1 MFELEARADVRVVAL
16 TGEIAQTGNELLAVL
31 ADRFGSSSVADAS
44 PRPVAVP
51 GVAEP
56 TAEGGSML
64 LWRADRLA
72 QLAARLE
79 TRVVVVVDGVGS
91 AAAAHTVFG
100 QLRNEIWQM
109 ETITWVLGGAVGQR
123 GRYLEPPADAFWES
137 VIELPPLARNDLF
150 TILVRH
156 QLAFPNDLRDAVLEW
171 AEGNPMKLLLA
182 ARTAE
187 EGQLPGQDERDMS
200 LGEAAARLMHYL
212 EVNGPASASDA
223 GLLGNLGWSRGRAQQ
238 VFKELEDA
246 GLSRWPH

>member
-1 MFELEARADVRVVAL
+1 MFELETRADVRVVAL

-31 ADRFGSSSVADAS
+31 ADRLGSSSVADAS

-100 QLRNEIWQM
+100 QLRNELWQM
-109 ETITWVLGGAVGQR
+109 ETITWVLGGAVVQR

-156 QLAFPNDLRDAVLEW
+156 QLAFPNDLRDAVLE
-171 AEGNPMKLLLA
+171 
-182 ARTAE
+182 
-187 EGQLPGQDERDMS
+187 
-200 LGEAAARLMHYL
+200 
-212 EVNGPASASDA
+212 
-223 GLLGNLGWSRGRAQQ
+223 
-238 VFKELEDA
+238 
-246 GLSRWPH
+246 